1 MAGFHTF
8 GPLGAALPC
17 SSALSALGAL
27 ERSSLEAQ
35 CRSFLVQ
42 GLAPS
47 RSSYRSGQKKFFE
60 SCTQL
65 GKIHQSGSPCSAN
78 EWTLCLFATFL
89 ASSVQHSTIKV
100 YLLAVCTLHIEQ
112 GFSDP
117 LVDCLQLQRVL
128 RGIKR
133 TQGDSS
139 SLGLPITDDI
149 MVVIFWALDL
159 THPDHCMFWVVCNL
173 AYFGFLRSAE
183 FTVPNLASYVPDIHP
198 GVADVAVDSHSS
210 PSCLHLRI
218 KASKTEWSFSQ
229 ELFSAYWQGGVS
241 TLRHFLPAGI
251 FGPEGRCLRPIIISR
266 ALLTSWL
273 HGILS
278 AAGIQGNFSSHSF
291 WIGAATVAAR
301 NGIPDYQIQALGR
314 WTSSVYLLYIRTPA
328 ELLSWLS
335 KQLSLSAANWRFI
348 PAPLGSVWYA
358 RFCLVNFRSMSV
370 PRVVFMNL
378 A

>member
-60 SCTQL
+60 SCPQL

-139 SLGLPITDDI
+139 SLRLPITDDI
-149 MVVIFWALDL
+149 MTVIFRALDL
-159 THPDHCMFWVVCNL
+159 THPDHCIF
-173 AYFGFLRSAE
+173 YFGFLRSAE

-218 KASKTEWSFSQ
+218 KASKTE
-229 ELFSAYWQGGVS
+229 
-241 TLRHFLPAGI
+241 
-251 FGPEGRCLRPIIISR
+251 
-266 ALLTSWL
+266 
-273 HGILS
+273 
-278 AAGIQGNFSSHSF
+278 
-291 WIGAATVAAR
+291 
-301 NGIPDYQIQALGR
+301 
-314 WTSSVYLLYIRTPA
+314 
-328 ELLSWLS
+328 
-335 KQLSLSAANWRFI
+335 
-348 PAPLGSVWYA
+348 
-358 RFCLVNFRSMSV
+358 
-370 PRVVFMNL
+370 
-378 A
+378 